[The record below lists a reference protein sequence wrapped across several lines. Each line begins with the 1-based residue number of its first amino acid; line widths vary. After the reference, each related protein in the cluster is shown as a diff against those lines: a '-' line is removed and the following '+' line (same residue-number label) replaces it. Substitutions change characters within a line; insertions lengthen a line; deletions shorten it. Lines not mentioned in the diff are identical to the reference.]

1 MWGTVCDHGV
11 GHWGDDYN
19 SGDNAQVVCRQL
31 GLHGGIAYASAYFG
45 QGTGPIWLDDVDCH
59 GHESAL
65 DDCVGYHHAGWGVHN
80 CDHSDDVGVICD
92 PGFPSPSPPPPPN
105 LPLPPG
111 IFGDSTLR
119 LVGGPSP
126 FVGRVEVYRDGVWGT
141 VRDTNFDYADA
152 QVVCRQ
158 LGLGGGIHR
167 HSAYFGA
174 GTGPIWLNGVF
185 CTGYESAL
193 ADCPSDDV
201 VPASTDHWQDV
212 SVECSE
218 DLCTTEAGCEA
229 RALSLGLQLGGN
241 SYAFSGSYG
250 TKGCYAYDSDS
261 GSAYAGMAFFGTEAA
276 RRHGLALASPMI
288 RVTCEET
295 LVPPPPPPSP
305 PPRPPPPPALPPPAP
320 PPPPRP
326 PPPPPCPRHRRR
338 RLPKPRRC

>member
-1 MWGTVCDHGV
+1 MTCDYFGVYNSLSCEYLEANFNCDCTGCDCFGTGPYNLSPPPPPPSPLPPFQPVLFADSSLRLAGGPTPFSGRVEVYHDGVWGTVCDHGV
-11 GHWGDDYN
+11 GHWGDDEM
-19 SGDNAQVVCRQL
+19 GVGPNAQVVCRQL

-65 DDCVGYHHAGWGVHN
+65 ADCVGYHHAGWGVHN

-158 LGLGGGIHR
+158 LGLGGGIYR
-167 HSAYFGA
+167 TGAYFGA
-174 GTGPIWLNGVF
+174 GTGPIWLNSVF
-185 CTGYESAL
+185 CTGKNIHNSNLAVARTSELSEKVPESSITL
-193 ADCPSDDV
+193 A
-201 VPASTDHWQDV
+201 
-212 SVECSE
+212 EI
-218 DLCTTEAGCEA
+218 
-229 RALSLGLQLGGN
+229 
-241 SYAFSGSYG
+241 SGW
-250 TKGCYAYDSDS
+250 C
-261 GSAYAGMAFFGTEAA
+261 
-276 RRHGLALASPMI
+276 
-288 RVTCEET
+288 
-295 LVPPPPPPSP
+295 
-305 PPRPPPPPALPPPAP
+305 
-320 PPPPRP
+320 
-326 PPPPPCPRHRRR
+326 
-338 RLPKPRRC
+338 